1 MNRTFFLSLL
11 ALLAMIGSPSSVQA
25 DEQGDKYYD
34 NVEWVK
40 NAQQAIP
47 ARAQGKLNASD
58 YCAEPGCDRKIA
70 GPEEANLTDGNMTSK
85 KQSAMHSNAEAQAV
99 KISFDQ
105 GRPEVKSDP
114 AYEFALIAQDN
125 AYEISHGISNQYVD
139 CDNATQ
145 CTIDY
150 LPKIC
155 RQPTN
160 SNVPCTK
167 TPAFT
172 VVTSPVI
179 YTCPSGWTRK
189 GHSCEKWGTKEVRG
203 DAENHCIYD
212 RRGWWSCIWDGKR
225 VSVDGPP
232 YRPGERIFITWQI
245 IKQPL
250 YKRSASLTC
259 RSGYTLSGGN
269 CIKNT
274 VRWTTHCSLLKECK
288 VTSQRCIEGRATR
301 RINGVPTTLNCWK
314 YQVNHRCTRTNTCN
328 ALPADCTTTA
338 THCSAKQKGV
348 CIEKELSKSC
358 PQKRCSTTNLM
369 CGEDSFCLDGDC
381 YGEMPTTSTEFNES
395 AAALAALAKAAEGLG
410 DPPKIFTGQG
420 QTCSKKIAGIANC
433 CKDGGWGTDVGL
445 ASCSEQEKA
454 LGKAKEDKLTIYLG
468 SYCAEKILG
477 KCIRKKQAYCLF
489 DSLLAR
495 IVQQQGVQGQLGLS
509 LGTPRMPEC
518 GAITPEQMQ
527 QINFEDIDF
536 SDFFAEMN
544 SNTDLPSSREIQE
557 RISSAMGG

>member
-1 MNRTFFLSLL
+1 MNKTFFFSVA
-11 ALLAMIGSPSSVQA
+11 ALLLLIGLPLSVQA
-25 DEQGDKYYD
+25 DAQGDKYYD
-34 NVEWVK
+34 NVDWVK
-40 NAQQAIP
+40 HAQQAVP
-47 ARAQGKLNASD
+47 ARAQGQLNAGD
-58 YCAEPGCDRKIA
+58 YCAEPGCERKIA
-70 GPEEANLTDGNMTSK
+70 RPEEASLTDGNMTSK

-99 KISFDQ
+99 KSSFDQ
-105 GRPEVKSDP
+105 GRPTVKNNP
-114 AYEFALIAQDN
+114 AYEFALVAQDN

-150 LPKIC
+150 LPKVC

-160 SNVPCTK
+160 NNVPCTK
-167 TPAFT
+167 VPQFSVTTTSGT
-172 VVTSPVI
+172 VSKVCRWDLYNYAWSDSSPPWLQWKGIVSNEDSPNI
-179 YTCPSGWTRK
+179 FYTRGKFRMSGFGLGPDQYEICRHETQCPT
-189 GHSCEKWGTKEVRG
+189 
-203 DAENHCIYD
+203 
-212 RRGWWSCIWDGKR
+212 
-225 VSVDGPP
+225 
-232 YRPGERIFITWQI
+232 
-245 IKQPL
+245 
-250 YKRSASLTC
+250 
-259 RSGYTLSGGN
+259 GYTLSGGN
-269 CIKNT
+269 CIKNI
-274 VRWTTHCSLLKECK
+274 VRWTSHCSLLKECK
-288 VTSQRCIEGRATR
+288 VTSQRCVEGRATR
-301 RINGVPTTLNCWK
+301 RINGIPTTLNCWK
-314 YQVNHRCTRTNTCN
+314 YQVNHRCTRPNTCL

-338 THCSAKQKGV
+338 THCSAQQKGV
-348 CIEKELSKSC
+348 CIEQELKKSC
-358 PQKRCSTTNLM
+358 PEKRCSSTNLM
-369 CGEDSFCLDGDC
+369 CGEESFCLDGDC
-381 YGEMPTTSTEFNES
+381 YGEMPTPSDDFNES

-433 CKDGGWGTDVGL
+433 CKDGGWGTDIGL
-445 ASCSEQEKA
+445 ARCSEQEKA

-468 SYCAEKILG
+468 SYCAEKVLG

-509 LGTPRMPEC
+509 LGTPRAPVC

-544 SNTDLPSSREIQE
+544 SNTNLPSSNEIQD